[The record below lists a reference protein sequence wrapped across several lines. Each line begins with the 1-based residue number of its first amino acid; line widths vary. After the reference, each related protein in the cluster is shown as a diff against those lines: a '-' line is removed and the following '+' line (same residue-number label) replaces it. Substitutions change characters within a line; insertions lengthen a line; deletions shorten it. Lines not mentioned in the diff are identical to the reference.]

1 MIELLTGFSILVAV
15 LFILY
20 GTGKLSGR
28 WSTDRDKWDE
38 RDYLG
43 KGIAIWLLIGIIATA
58 CFVVGNL
65 ILEFI

>member
-1 MIELLTGFSILVAV
+1 MIDILTGFVVIIAV

-38 RDYLG
+38 QDYLG
-43 KGIAIWLLIGIIATA
+43 KGIAIWFLIGIIASA
-58 CFVVGNL
+58 CFIVGKL
-65 ILEFI
+65 ILEFV